1 MSAGAEAGASR
12 KKSASGYNEEQK
24 WFHMETS
31 FLCMEY
37 FLAVF
42 TYRNTL
48 LCAILISASSF
59 SEFNKICRSNE
70 SGLDELLSLYVK
82 NHALGAWLCFLC
94 KNIISSIMLFL
105 QVRFAAALF

>member
-1 MSAGAEAGASR
+1 MQAQKLVLHEKNLHLAIM
-12 KKSASGYNEEQK
+12 KNKSGFIWRPLFYVWSIF
-24 WFHMETS
+24 W
-31 FLCMEY
+31 LCSHTEILC
-37 FLAVF
+37 FV
-42 TYRNTL
+42 
-48 LCAILISASSF
+48 CAILISASSF